1 MGPPASR
8 RIPRVLRYS
17 GTGSRSSLFVYV
29 AVTPFGWAFLP
40 YSTKIASAYHR
51 PSTPESMLSGLGSFL
66 FARRYSGNRS
76 FFLFL
81 RVLRCFS
88 SPGALY
94 PPYRF
99 RWKCRGIAPDG
110 FPHSDI
116 SGSLPTCGSPKLF
129 AAGRVLHRQL
139 VPWHPPCAL
148 LCLISYPETIS
159 VSVNLLTSTGLPEKL
174 ISPVCSCQ
182 GSLGIPY
189 GLPAKAC
196 ALWWVAMDSN
206 HRPLAYQA
214 SALTS

>member
-40 YSTKIASAYHR
+40 YSTKIASALYR

-174 ISPVCSCQ
+174 IFSSVQLSRFAGDLSPSGRTLKTIQRVSF
-182 GSLGIPY
+182 
-189 GLPAKAC
+189 
-196 ALWWVAMDSN
+196 
-206 HRPLAYQA
+206 
-214 SALTS
+214 